1 MNAADSSG
9 EHPKKSRK
17 RLLAAVIAI
26 VVILSAVTEFYVYEV
41 YYNPCNSWPGCGPV
55 DEPQILAGTNV
66 ATSYGEP
73 VCAVVTEGFQGVT
86 CEAFISAG
94 TTGVIT
100 MNMTSLGGDSYVQ
113 FANYSSNPYVRFTS
127 TPQCPL
133 SSIENYT
140 APRCTVSGNGSTFRF
155 GYSVAQN
162 LAAPQQ
168 VAILTVT
175 VTKVCCWP

>member
-1 MNAADSSG
+1 MSASDSSR
-9 EHPKKSRK
+9 EHPEKSRK
-17 RLLAAVIAI
+17 RPLVAVIAI
-26 VVILSAVTEFYVYEV
+26 VVILGAVIGFFVYEAF
-41 YYNPCNSWPGCGPV
+41 YNPCNSWPGCGPV
-55 DEPQILAGTNV
+55 DEPQILAATNV

-73 VCAVVTEGFQGVT
+73 VCAVVTEGFQGIT

-113 FANYSSNPYVRFTS
+113 FANYSSSPYVRFTLV
-127 TPQCPL
+127 PPCPL

-140 APRCTVSGNGSTFRF
+140 APRCTVSGSGSTFRF
-155 GYSVAQN
+155 GYSVAQD
-162 LAAPQQ
+162 LAAPQE

-175 VTKVCCWP
+175 VTKMCCWP

>member
-1 MNAADSSG
+1 MSAGAPS
-9 EHPKKSRK
+9 EETKKPRN
-17 RLLAAVIAI
+17 RLLIAAIAI
-26 VVILSAVTEFYVYEV
+26 IVTVGAIFGFFVYEV
-41 YYNPCNSWPGCGPV
+41 YYNPCNSFPGCGPV
-55 DEPQILAGTNV
+55 DEPQILAATNV

-73 VCAVVTEGFQGVT
+73 VCAVVTEGFQGIT

-113 FANYSSNPYVRFTS
+113 FANYSSSPYVRFTLI
-127 TPQCPL
+127 PPCPL
-133 SSIENYT
+133 SSIENCT
-140 APRCTVSGNGSTFRF
+140 APRCMVSGSGSTFRF

-162 LAAPQQ
+162 LGAPQE

-175 VTKVCCWP
+175 VTKMCCWP